1 MMEGQ
6 KTIVPSAPIQFNG
19 GEYSELKLR
28 EFSLG
33 EFIQARNAPGPTA
46 EWIKLIS
53 AVSKW
58 PEKAVEMLGASDF
71 EAVKAFFKVFMQQA
85 EPGDWTEA
93 APEIQLSTPVKFGDK
108 EFWSLPLREYTV
120 GEKRKSETHAGAH
133 KQWAQLISF
142 VSGWPLPAV
151 EMLPITKY
159 WMARDYLEGFT
170 RAGPATGENS
180 GSLS

>member
-1 MMEGQ
+1 MENQ
-6 KTIVPSAPIQFNG
+6 KTIVPHTPIQLNG

-33 EFIQARNAPGPTA
+33 EYILARTAPSPTA
-46 EWIKLIS
+46 EWIKLTA
-53 AVSKW
+53 AVTKW

-71 EAVKAFFKVFMQQA
+71 EAVKAFFTSFMQQA
-85 EPGDWTEA
+85 EQSEWTEA
-93 APEIQLSTPVKFGDK
+93 PPEIDLSAPIKFGDK

-120 GEKRKSETHAGAH
+120 GEKRKSETHSGSH

-170 RAGPATGENS
+170 RAGPATGES
-180 GSLS
+180 SESLS